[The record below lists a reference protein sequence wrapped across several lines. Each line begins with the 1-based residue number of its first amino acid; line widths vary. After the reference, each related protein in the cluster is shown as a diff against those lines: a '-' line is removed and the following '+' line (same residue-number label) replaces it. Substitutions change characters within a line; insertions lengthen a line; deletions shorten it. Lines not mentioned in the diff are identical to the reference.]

1 MHQLSSRVAESNLTL
16 EKRTREAQEAQ
27 LQAESANRAKSEFLA
42 NMSHELR
49 TPLNAVIGFSDAMIE
64 GLCEPLSS
72 KQSEYIDYI
81 NKGGKHLQGLIDDI
95 LDLSNIEAGKMELD
109 ISEFLLKDLVDSS
122 ILFFEE
128 KTTCHGLKVT
138 YKIEDGMESMTADA
152 VKVRKVLCN
161 LLSNAIKFTSDG
173 GNVHIAAVLRDN
185 GKFVEFSVEDSGLG
199 ISPTEQEKIFQP
211 FTQLDSTY
219 AKKHEG
225 TGLGLSLC
233 RKIVELHGGNIRVR
247 SETGKGSFFYFTI
260 PRLTRA

>member
-1 MHQLSSRVAESNLTL
+1 
-16 EKRTREAQEAQ
+16 
-27 LQAESANRAKSEFLA
+27 
-42 NMSHELR
+42 
-49 TPLNAVIGFSDAMIE
+49 
-64 GLCEPLSS
+64 
-72 KQSEYIDYI
+72 
-81 NKGGKHLQGLIDDI
+81 
-95 LDLSNIEAGKMELD
+95 
-109 ISEFLLKDLVDSS
+109 
-122 ILFFEE
+122 
-128 KTTCHGLKVT
+128 
-138 YKIEDGMESMTADA
+138 MESMTADA

-219 AKKHEG
+219 AKKPEG

-247 SETGKGSFFYFTI
+247 SETGNGSFFYFTI